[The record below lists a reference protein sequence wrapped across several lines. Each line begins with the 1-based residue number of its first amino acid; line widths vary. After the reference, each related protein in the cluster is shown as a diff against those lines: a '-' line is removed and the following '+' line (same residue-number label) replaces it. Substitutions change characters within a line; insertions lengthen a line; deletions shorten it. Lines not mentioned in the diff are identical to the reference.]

1 MKVSVALIVYN
12 GANYMQTQ
20 LNSILSQS
28 HKVDEI
34 IVVEDA
40 STDNTKEILSSYA
53 NQNPALFSISYN
65 SENMGSYKSI
75 EKAIK
80 LCTGDIILLA
90 DQDDYWELNKVAT
103 IIKWF
108 QTNPTMNGVFT
119 NGYLMDAQDE
129 INTKYTLWDSM
140 SFPHTI
146 VNTTNNLKLY
156 INTVENAVTGA
167 AMAFRNNLP
176 FLKTLFPKIKYL
188 IHDRWLAIN
197 LAENNALGILDEKL
211 IRYRIHSGQAIGG
224 KTENVWK
231 YINRNKQLFNDDMEV
246 KTFEDLKFILNK
258 IEINLFIQKEI
269 RKVDYKG
276 FDNDIY
282 ISVLENKHSNFINI
296 GFKKW
301 PLLSILRKIK
311 KGSRLV
317 AFV

>member
-20 LNSILSQS
+20 LDSILDQT

-40 STDNTKEILSSYA
+40 SIDNTREILLAYSK
-53 NQNPALFSISYN
+53 QNPGLFFIN
-65 SENMGSYKSI
+65 HNPVNLGSYKGI

-90 DQDDYWELNKVAT
+90 DHDDFWYSNKVAT
-103 IIKWF
+103 IVNWF
-108 QTNPTMNGVFT
+108 EANPTMNGVFT
-119 NGYLMDAQDE
+119 SGYLMDAQGE
-129 INTKYTLWDSM
+129 VNTKYNLWDSM

-146 VNTTNNLKLY
+146 INSTNHLKLY

-176 FLKTLFPKIKYL
+176 FLKMPFPQIKYL
-188 IHDRWLAIN
+188 IHDRWLAVN
-197 LAENNALGILDEKL
+197 LAENNSLGILNEKL
-211 IRYRIHSGQAIGG
+211 INYRLHPTQETGG
-224 KTENVWK
+224 RKTDIEK
-231 YINRNKQLFNDDMEV
+231 YIDRNKQLFNDDVGV

-258 IEINLFIQKEI
+258 IEINLFIQ
-269 RKVDYKG
+269 RKIKKVEHKS
-276 FDNDIY
+276 FDNEKY
-282 ISVLENKHSNFINI
+282 ILILENKHANYIQL
-296 GFKKW
+296 GFQKW

-311 KGSRLV
+311 KGLGL
-317 AFV
+317 

>member
-40 STDNTKEILSSYA
+40 STDNTKEILSSYFR
-53 NQNPALFSISYN
+53 QNPALFSISYN
-65 SENMGSYKSI
+65 PENMGSYKSI

-90 DQDDYWELNKVAT
+90 DHDDFWYSNKVAT
-103 IIKWF
+103 IVKWF
-108 QTNPTMNGVFT
+108 EAYPTMNGVFT

-146 VNTTNNLKLY
+146 VNTANNLKLY
-156 INTVENAVTGA
+156 INTVENSVTGA

-176 FLKTLFPKIKYL
+176 FLKMPFPQIKYL
-188 IHDRWLAIN
+188 IHDRWLAIH
-197 LAENNALGILDEKL
+197 LAENNYLGILNEKL
-211 IRYRIHSGQAIGG
+211 INYRLHPTQETGG
-224 KTENVWK
+224 RKTDIEK
-231 YINRNKQLFNDDMEV
+231 YIDRNKQLFNDDMGV

-258 IEINLFIQKEI
+258 IEINLFIQREI
-269 RKVDYKG
+269 KKLDYKG

-282 ISVLENKHSNFINI
+282 ISVLEKKHSNYINM

-301 PLLSILRKIK
+301 PILSILRKIK
-311 KGSRLV
+311 KGLGL
-317 AFV
+317 